1 MYASVRFRDDDV
13 RAVVS
18 VADIKHFSPNSVSD
32 YDSSKWYR
40 VRWQD
45 DHQKGFFRAQIV
57 RLFETKEA
65 ASQSS
70 KRVPLPPRP
79 SDSED
84 ETDNSVSE
92 SSGDSL
98 HEKVAYG
105 HTWRVAQLELW
116 LHRPHQWSH
125 KNIKRLLQ

>member
-1 MYASVRFRDDDV
+1 MTT
-13 RAVVS
+13 
-18 VADIKHFSPNSVSD
+18 K
-32 YDSSKWYR
+32 
-40 VRWQD
+40 
-45 DHQKGFFRAQIV
+45 
-57 RLFETKEA
+57 RLLPCTDQTKEA

-98 HEKVAYG
+98 HEMAYYVPMEKFTTNQANEPFPTAERLKKLQDKTKTFNG
-105 HTWRVAQLELW
+105 LW
-116 LHRPHQWSH
+116 TIGRS
-125 KNIKRLLQ
+125 RSR